1 MAVVHGHA
9 LCCQPLHITDKGEI
23 APMNLIRS
31 LSLSQ
36 SPFFSFPFLHR
47 KARKSL
53 HLSPDCRS
61 SRTSAWPRP
70 LTSRAPRHASA
81 RRPPDARMSPVL
93 FEASRSYSFPPRPPP
108 RHHFPRSSYVL
119 RRRKAS
125 AGPRRPAS
133 ADFICHWLRAKWAGR
148 RGARGRRRWRC
159 W

>member
-108 RHHFPRSSYVL
+108 ATISQGAATFYGGERPQRAPVGRLPPTSSVI
-119 RRRKAS
+119 
-125 AGPRRPAS
+125 G
-133 ADFICHWLRAKWAGR
+133 
-148 RGARGRRRWRC
+148 
-159 W
+159 